1 MLSSRSLQSLET
13 TTADSLRT
21 VVERTGGL
29 GTAMRTRYGSQVDVA
44 MGRYQQLGEGEEEV
58 VNCQEERWR

>member
-13 TTADSLRT
+13 AAADSLRT

-29 GTAMRTRYGSQVDVA
+29 GTAVRMRYGSQVDVA
-44 MGRYQQLGEGEEEV
+44 MGRYQQLVEGEEGV
-58 VNCQEERWR
+58 VDWQE